1 MTVKEAYNR
10 LGELIKTGQIT
21 GDEEFGVW
29 EYSPFTGNYFRSPEE
44 FNISDDYTKVE
55 LN

>member
-1 MTVKEAYNR
+1 MTVKEAYNK
-10 LGELIKTGQIT
+10 LGKLIETGQIT
-21 GDEEFGVW
+21 GDEEFGLW
-29 EYSPFTGNYFRSPEE
+29 EYSYEEGDYFWSPEK